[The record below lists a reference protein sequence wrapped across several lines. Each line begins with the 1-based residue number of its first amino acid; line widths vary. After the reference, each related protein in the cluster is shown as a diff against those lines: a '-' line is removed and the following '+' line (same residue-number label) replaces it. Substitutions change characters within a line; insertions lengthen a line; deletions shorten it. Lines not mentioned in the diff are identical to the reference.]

1 MLFFLGLDVA
11 HNCINALYLGMKLI
25 NRKEACD
32 KMEAPKHIHE
42 VKQSSSSNT
51 AQSNQQNQQST
62 TTAPS
67 KSKTV
72 AQVRDNNDMP
82 ITGQMSVLPAIGLV
96 QLIIVTSMI
105 LSFVWHKH
113 HARKQVEN

>member
-1 MLFFLGLDVA
+1 
-11 HNCINALYLGMKLI
+11 
-25 NRKEACD
+25 
-32 KMEAPKHIHE
+32 MEAPKHIHE
-42 VKQSSSSNT
+42 VKQSSSSDT

-67 KSKTV
+67 KAKTV

-82 ITGQMSVLPAIGLV
+82 ITGQTSVLPAIGLV

-105 LSFVWHKH
+105 LSFIWYKH